1 MKTKSTYRFIAA
13 GVLTLGLTA
22 GSLPAHAASAT
33 QIIEGVH
40 TDAISAD
47 ITNKQLDLFSYA
59 DLPETGHT
67 KLNADDIA
75 FYLPDNPATRMRVPA
90 GYEFIAAEGQ
100 QVWFAPQNQI
110 QGVLWPGWNTQDI
123 SPGEVAGDS
132 LTMELVG
139 AETPQGGSVEIF
151 QSPQLGQ
158 DGPVRIWSSDENF
171 KSYQQPVNSH
181 VHANWAF
188 TQKGIYKLTFRV
200 SGTLVDGTPVSDQQT
215 YVFGVG
221 EKPQDG
227 AVETPSPA
235 ATTPAAPVEPSA
247 PAETTPAAPAT
258 PAAPETP
265 VTPADQPTASQPSA
279 PAPEAP
285 RPPAPAASTPQSA
298 APKVSQPS
306 SQPTQH
312 KATSP
317 APAVEAAPEAEAPA
331 AQAPAETTPEEG
343 APAAGSAGSGVTSSG
358 SSSAAQS
365 TGNQPAAPLE
375 QCMAVEEVVEAAP
388 AQDNS
393 DRAKAGANTASNS
406 DKAEFRP
413 AVLKA
418 DRPAFTIQTAVNSGQ
433 NRATDGHFD
442 FGAVL
447 AGGNLSAQIKDDRT
461 QPARW
466 GAPQDFTFVLGDA
479 AKTKLPGGMENIA
492 PAGSEVYLIGA
503 TQQAGVPW
511 LGWNT
516 QNPELIK
523 QASGPVT
530 LSLKSV
536 NGPGKM
542 SVFLSGNFG
551 GKGTTVFDGPGS
563 SFEVP
568 INTHQ
573 HGNWV
578 FTKAGH
584 YTATVE
590 WSVKLKNGSTKTAQ
604 GTLHFEVGDAKDAAG
619 SASDAAAGSENRGS
633 GEAGSQGGQQGNDS
647 KAEKQRGTVD
657 EASGI
662 VTKPDGSKVKIVGKT
677 ASGADCNLSGEELK
691 NAQQASARGE
701 LAYTGSS
708 HVLALVVGGA
718 LLTLAGAAALL
729 VARLRKNA

>member
-33 QIIEGVH
+33 HIIESVH

-247 PAETTPAAPAT
+247 PAETAPPASVAPAAPVTSEAPAAPAEQ
-258 PAAPETP
+258 P
-265 VTPADQPTASQPSA
+265 PADQPTTSQPSA

-298 APKVSQPS
+298 APKVSQPA
-306 SQPTQH
+306 QP

-317 APAVEAAPEAEAPA
+317 APR
-331 AQAPAETTPEEG
+331 
-343 APAAGSAGSGVTSSG
+343 S
-358 SSSAAQS
+358 
-365 TGNQPAAPLE
+365 
-375 QCMAVEEVVEAAP
+375 
-388 AQDNS
+388 
-393 DRAKAGANTASNS
+393 
-406 DKAEFRP
+406 
-413 AVLKA
+413 
-418 DRPAFTIQTAVNSGQ
+418 
-433 NRATDGHFD
+433 
-442 FGAVL
+442 
-447 AGGNLSAQIKDDRT
+447 
-461 QPARW
+461 
-466 GAPQDFTFVLGDA
+466 
-479 AKTKLPGGMENIA
+479 
-492 PAGSEVYLIGA
+492 
-503 TQQAGVPW
+503 
-511 LGWNT
+511 
-516 QNPELIK
+516 
-523 QASGPVT
+523 
-530 LSLKSV
+530 
-536 NGPGKM
+536 
-542 SVFLSGNFG
+542 
-551 GKGTTVFDGPGS
+551 
-563 SFEVP
+563 
-568 INTHQ
+568 
-573 HGNWV
+573 
-578 FTKAGH
+578 
-584 YTATVE
+584 
-590 WSVKLKNGSTKTAQ
+590 
-604 GTLHFEVGDAKDAAG
+604 
-619 SASDAAAGSENRGS
+619 RGS
-633 GEAGSQGGQQGNDS
+633 
-647 KAEKQRGTVD
+647 
-657 EASGI
+657 
-662 VTKPDGSKVKIVGKT
+662 P
-677 ASGADCNLSGEELK
+677 
-691 NAQQASARGE
+691 
-701 LAYTGSS
+701 
-708 HVLALVVGGA
+708 
-718 LLTLAGAAALL
+718 
-729 VARLRKNA
+729 